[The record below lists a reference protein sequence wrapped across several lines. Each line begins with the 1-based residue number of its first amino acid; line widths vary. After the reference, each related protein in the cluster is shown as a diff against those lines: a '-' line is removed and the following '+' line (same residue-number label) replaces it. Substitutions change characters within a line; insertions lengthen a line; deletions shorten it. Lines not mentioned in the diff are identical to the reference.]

1 MESAVKTF
9 EIKFEEKPTE
19 KRTLLSDSES
29 REDSQQSRTN
39 LCIEITEHEDLRE
52 VSLPLKPKQLQELQ
66 KNDTYC
72 RDVAKKLHKDREL
85 QKIFIKEEG
94 VLYRLWIEDGRTFK
108 CILVP
113 QVLQDFM
120 IILAHDYS
128 GHNGSRRTYNCLK
141 KTILLARHTKTDF
154 QTLQEM

>member
-1 MESAVKTF
+1 M
-9 EIKFEEKPTE
+9 
-19 KRTLLSDSES
+19 
-29 REDSQQSRTN
+29 
-39 LCIEITEHEDLRE
+39 
-52 VSLPLKPKQLQELQ
+52 
-66 KNDTYC
+66 
-72 RDVAKKLHKDREL
+72 AKKLHKDMEL

-94 VLYRLWIEDGRTFK
+94 VLHRLLIEDGRTFK

-141 KTILLARHTKTDF
+141 RQFYWPGIRKQNF
-154 QTLQEM
+154 QTLQEMQGVRATKPRTAREVFQSF